1 MVTRPLA
8 VVVGLDP
15 SPSAQAAL
23 QFGVG
28 VGVAQRRR
36 PPLRL
41 VCTFEGTQHAVHPS
55 PGSPLDAPLSEIA
68 IEFAF
73 QMAA

>member
-15 SPSAQAAL
+15 SPSVQAAL
-23 QFGVG
+23 QFG

-55 PGSPLDAPLSEIA
+55 PGSPLDARLSEIA
-68 IEFAF
+68 IEFAI